1 MGIRI
6 RPASGLTVVLLAA
19 LALQVISVISVPVA
33 RGISLGSVNN
43 MQYGVLGYC
52 DTAADT
58 CTYSGIGYDNDIIN
72 ADEDDFKMSSS
83 ARHTL
88 STLLITHIVAAGLT
102 LLLLVFTVIAHF
114 HAPANSSKYL
124 IVMILLTIPTF
135 LVSLLAFLVDL
146 LLFLPHLNWGAW
158 IMVGATALIL
168 FYFILLLV
176 MKRALAKKKAHKRA
190 LKDTSDLENL
200 NENNFFGNDMA
211 YGGDNSLSYNPV
223 SHEMSKYEP
232 VVVTESIGGHEN
244 TSFKDTNEKAG
255 VPHTASPFEAAS
267 APLVYNRYQHTPS
280 PSDHFRNTNTIDRK
294 GTASPYQHYDSR
306 TNLTIPSYESQPP
319 LDNSNPIDNTTNN
332 NNQNDLKTNR
342 LVAGTYDDIDNPSL
356 LHNDTYSEFGVD
368 VVPLPK
374 IQNVHTMNAGGNL
387 SFGQPDNSNEQL
399 SQKQRTGG
407 YSYLPNDNNYAGKNF
422 LDNGHAKNNVSSMP
436 SGPASTA
443 AARPAMNQPYYAGNT
458 DRSNHNNYNGGN
470 GSSANLLENTSS
482 TVPSHSHPYSSYES
496 QSNEYQPPV
505 PKWSQQ
511 QPQPQR
517 MSSSGPPAQNYPPTT
532 AFKDQHLSL
541 RQDHLNMED
550 NGNNF
555 YSNTRPQSPPSQKPQ
570 MHQPRQQQ
578 QQQQQQQN
586 FYQPPPPQP
595 AEIFSPA
602 RHKSPQATDLMLNNN
617 PDFELPSKRN
627 LPAKR
632 NKPPS
637 TLRPGFGNLD
647 GPYGASRGF

>member
-158 IMVGATALIL
+158 IMVGATALIS

-356 LHNDTYSEFGVD
+356 LHNDTY
-368 VVPLPK
+368 
-374 IQNVHTMNAGGNL
+374 N
-387 SFGQPDNSNEQL
+387 
-399 SQKQRTGG
+399 
-407 YSYLPNDNNYAGKNF
+407 
-422 LDNGHAKNNVSSMP
+422 
-436 SGPASTA
+436 
-443 AARPAMNQPYYAGNT
+443 
-458 DRSNHNNYNGGN
+458 RSNHNNYNGGN

-555 YSNTRPQSPPSQKPQ
+555 YSNTQPQSPPSQKPQ

>member
-1 MGIRI
+1 
-6 RPASGLTVVLLAA
+6 
-19 LALQVISVISVPVA
+19 
-33 RGISLGSVNN
+33 
-43 MQYGVLGYC
+43 
-52 DTAADT
+52 
-58 CTYSGIGYDNDIIN
+58 
-72 ADEDDFKMSSS
+72 MSSS

-158 IMVGATALIL
+158 IMVGATALIS

-356 LHNDTYSEFGVD
+356 LHNDTY
-368 VVPLPK
+368 
-374 IQNVHTMNAGGNL
+374 N
-387 SFGQPDNSNEQL
+387 
-399 SQKQRTGG
+399 
-407 YSYLPNDNNYAGKNF
+407 
-422 LDNGHAKNNVSSMP
+422 
-436 SGPASTA
+436 
-443 AARPAMNQPYYAGNT
+443 
-458 DRSNHNNYNGGN
+458 RSNHNNYNGGN

-555 YSNTRPQSPPSQKPQ
+555 YSNTQPQSPPSQKPQ